1 MMVVGPLRWL
11 PVTAPSEAQ
20 RRASPSLRFYASALI
35 RPGVRSLLAAEI
47 LWVMGYAAL
56 PVFFLLYAKAVLG
69 LEPGLAS
76 LWLAAFALG
85 AGAAMIAAGFVRNPR
100 LHKPFLALGVALMGV
115 GFLAAAA
122 STSLVW
128 VSLACGSAAAG
139 FGLISTLAF
148 SLFASLIPQGES
160 GTGSVEHR

>member
-1 MMVVGPLRWL
+1 
-11 PVTAPSEAQ
+11 
-20 RRASPSLRFYASALI
+20 
-35 RPGVRSLLAAEI
+35 
-47 LWVMGYAAL
+47 
-56 PVFFLLYAKAVLG
+56 
-69 LEPGLAS
+69 
-76 LWLAAFALG
+76 
-85 AGAAMIAAGFVRNPR
+85 MIAAGFVRNPR

-128 VSLACGSAAAG
+128 VSVACGSAAAG

-160 GTGSVEHR
+160 GGYTALYYSLRAVASALAVPLVGLTIAATGLPLPVPSRRHGNASALLHSHSHRARKPRQT